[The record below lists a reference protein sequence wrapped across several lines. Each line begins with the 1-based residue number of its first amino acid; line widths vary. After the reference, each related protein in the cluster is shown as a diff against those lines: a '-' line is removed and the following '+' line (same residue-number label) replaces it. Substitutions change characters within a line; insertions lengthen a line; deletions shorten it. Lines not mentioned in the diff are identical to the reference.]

1 MTDILGISP
10 SHATSF
16 EPVYFAPKT
25 LTQVPDTF
33 EVVNSDV
40 GSFYSPSKPELAS
53 PKCLEMMLLATLD
66 KLHAQGTS
74 MLNLE
79 MKSMEILEGKVK
91 ELHMQN
97 MEKMQEIAKKSQQS
111 GFWSFLQKI
120 GFYILS
126 AFSFVFGF
134 SLSAT
139 GAGSVIGGVMMATAL
154 LNIVNLALS
163 EANAWIWIADQ
174 IAGDNEERRNLL
186 SSILP
191 LTLGWTCGVVGLVG
205 SINAAVWSSL
215 DLLQKTLAAA
225 KMGLS
230 AAEGATTIGSG
241 VTGHELSLSEAELIS
256 LKELVFLNEHR
267 LESTVTLMERVMK
280 KLDHVSSSAAK
291 SIQVT
296 IQSNKRAITQV

>member
-1 MTDILGISP
+1 MTDLLGISP
-10 SHATSF
+10 SRPPSF
-16 EPVYFAPKT
+16 EPVYSAPKT
-25 LTQVPDTF
+25 LSQLPDTF
-33 EVVNSDV
+33 TVTDPEVEP
-40 GSFYSPSKPELAS
+40 FYPPSKPELVS

-66 KLHAQGTS
+66 NLHTQATS

-79 MKSMEILEGKVK
+79 MKSMEALEGKIK
-91 ELHMQN
+91 ELHAQN

-139 GAGSVIGGVMMATAL
+139 GAGSIIGGVMMATAL

-241 VTGHELSLSEAELIS
+241 VTEYELSLSETDLTF
-256 LKELVFLNEHR
+256 LRQRVFLNEHR

-291 SIQVT
+291 SIQT
-296 IQSNKRAITQV
+296 SIESNKRAMTHV